1 MSLSKAD
8 SVFSLAARVSDHG
21 LDDLIVHGIG
31 EPLRILAEIFGK
43 MSVEIGGVKVV
54 SPDEDSSIDFGC
66 RLESVLNFAE
76 SISEKTGEEIGIAT
90 LKLLALDGWFWSE
103 HSFKSP
109 VWMNDYREMAI
120 TDARRIKGL
129 EWLKGSSQEIL
140 LKRSME

>member
-8 SVFSLAARVSDHG
+8 SVFSLADGVSDHG

-31 EPLRILAEIFGK
+31 EPLRIFAEMFGK
-43 MSVEIGGVKVV
+43 MSVEIGGIKVV
-54 SPDEDSSIDFGC
+54 SPDEDASVDFRC
-66 RLESVLNFAE
+66 RLESVLNFAV

-90 LKLLALDGWFWSE
+90 LKLLALDGWFWSK

-109 VWMNDYREMAI
+109 VWMNDYREMTI
-120 TDARRIKGL
+120 DEARSIKGL
-129 EWLKGSSQEIL
+129 ECLIGSSSEIS